1 MKIKGF
7 GLLLLITAVFA
18 AFTAGL
24 FAGRNFTHDPVL
36 LSPAEPTK
44 TVTVPQNTTAGHTE
58 APSLPESTESG
69 PIDINTATL
78 EELDSLP
85 GIGPVIAQRI
95 IDYRESYGPFTEPGQ
110 LTYVEGVGTQRL
122 EQIWDYIT
130 VGGQ

>member
-24 FAGRNFTHDPVL
+24 FAGRNFTRQPVT
-36 LSPAEPTK
+36 LSSAASIQTEPAASG
-44 TVTVPQNTTAGHTE
+44 TA
-58 APSLPESTESG
+58 AAESTSPPASTEPG
-69 PIDINTATL
+69 LININTATL
-78 EELDSLP
+78 EQLDTLP

-95 IDYRESYGPFTEPGQ
+95 IDYRQANGPFTQPGQ
-110 LTYVEGVGTQRL
+110 LTYVEGIGPDRL

-130 VGGQ
+130 VGGE